1 MSPIQRPTP
10 RAPAQPLGQ
19 CLGQLERQW
28 QSEGS
33 LAALWQAW
41 PEIAGAQ
48 LAPHCRPL
56 ALRGNTLLVG
66 ASQPQWLQA
75 LRYSRHQLL
84 AVLRSR
90 GYAVN
95 QLQFHAGMGSADPRG
110 LLSYNKERGIV
121 VQAWGSL
128 TAGQV
133 LRPRRGLPWPSG
145 YAKEKARSGLDALN
159 VELQVRE
166 GRAQAKEQLCWHIQ

>member
-95 QLQFHAGMGSADPRG
+95 QLHFQQHDVSKASEPFSAELARSWSEHPCRITGSSTDCPRCG
-110 LLSYNKERGIV
+110 APS
-121 VQAWGSL
+121 
-128 TAGQV
+128 
-133 LRPRRGLPWPSG
+133 PSG
-145 YAKEKARSGLDALN
+145 EIERWGCCALC
-159 VELQVRE
+159 LHQ
-166 GRAQAKEQLCWHIQ
+166 QSS

>member
-19 CLGQLERQW
+19 CLGHLERQW

-56 ALRGNTLLVG
+56 ALRGNTLVVG
-66 ASQPQWLQA
+66 ARNPNGCKPCATAAISCWRCYA
-75 LRYSRHQLL
+75 AAATRL
-84 AVLRSR
+84 ANCSSSSTTPPKP
-90 GYAVN
+90 A
-95 QLQFHAGMGSADPRG
+95 S
-110 LLSYNKERGIV
+110 
-121 VQAWGSL
+121 
-128 TAGQV
+128 
-133 LRPRRGLPWPSG
+133 PS
-145 YAKEKARSGLDALN
+145 ALN
-159 VELQVRE
+159 WTAAGASTPAASLEPPPTAPAAE
-166 GRAQAKEQLCWHIQ
+166 PRARAGKSSVGAAAPSACTNQQLEAEMAADQPGG

>member
-1 MSPIQRPTP
+1 MPRPSG
-10 RAPAQPLGQ
+10 A
-19 CLGQLERQW
+19 QW

-56 ALRGNTLLVG
+56 ALRGNTLVVG

-90 GYAVN
+90 GYAVG
-95 QLQFHAGMGSADPRG
+95 QLQFQQHDAAQASEPFSAELDRSWSEHPCRITGAPPTAPAAEPRARAGKSSVGAAAPSACTNQAARGRNGGRSTRG
-110 LLSYNKERGIV
+110 L
-121 VQAWGSL
+121 
-128 TAGQV
+128 TA
-133 LRPRRGLPWPSG
+133 S
-145 YAKEKARSGLDALN
+145 
-159 VELQVRE
+159 
-166 GRAQAKEQLCWHIQ
+166 AQG

>member
-10 RAPAQPLGQ
+10 RAPAQHLGQ

-75 LRYSRHQLL
+75 LHFWNTGWQFGLRP
-84 AVLRSR
+84 AVI
-90 GYAVN
+90 
-95 QLQFHAGMGSADPRG
+95 
-110 LLSYNKERGIV
+110 SYNASISACENAKQLER
-121 VQAWGSL
+121 
-128 TAGQV
+128 
-133 LRPRRGLPWPSG
+133 
-145 YAKEKARSGLDALN
+145 
-159 VELQVRE
+159 
-166 GRAQAKEQLCWHIQ
+166 H